1 MAGSAQ
7 RQLDGV
13 GLKILNELQ
22 HNARMPYAELG
33 RRVGLSTPAVMERVK
48 RLEETGVIAGYRA
61 QLNEEAIG
69 YPVKAFIALHNVDGN
84 VLSRIAKLTKTIP
97 ELLECHRVTGDS
109 SYILKVVAGSVPDLE
124 RIIDKLSPLAATST
138 SLVLSTV
145 VADRV
150 LEPRVTASDGSLN
163 GDANGSSKG
172 ESKG

>member
-1 MAGSAQ
+1 MAGAVQ

-13 GLKILNELQ
+13 GLKILHELQ

-69 YPVKAFIALHNVDGN
+69 YPVKAFISLHNVDGN

-109 SYILKVVAGSVPDLE
+109 SYILKVVAASVRDLE

-150 LEPRVTASDGSLN
+150 LAPRLDPETDSEA
-163 GDANGSSKG
+163 
-172 ESKG
+172 